1 MSREALYCEYAS
13 LDWSGEGGPRAA
25 DYGDV
30 YFSADDGLEETRA
43 VFLRGCK
50 LPQAWTQTNAR
61 NFVVGELGFGTGLN
75 ALALWELWQ
84 REGPKDRW
92 LHFISVEKHPLAR
105 EDAARA
111 FTAWPQLKPLS
122 DQLLAQWPG
131 PFKGAHR
138 LVFAADRF
146 TITIFQDEAEA
157 ALSQVEARV
166 DAWFLDG
173 FAPAKN
179 EAMWSQAVFDRMG
192 QLSAPGACVGTFTV
206 AGAVRR
212 GLAQA
217 GFEVSKQPGF
227 GRKRERLEA
236 FYAGPGASV
245 DASPYQRSEPIDGRI
260 AIVGSGVAG
269 ASLAHALRQR
279 GREIVIVDGKGIAA
293 GASGAPAGLLT
304 PRLEKADR
312 PHVRATLC
320 AFDYAHRLYRGRDG
334 FYPEGGLRLAKDETD
349 KVRLAEIAA
358 LMGPGYEW
366 DAEGFDM
373 HDAARLDPTRLVTD
387 LLRDQ
392 AVISARVESVEE
404 TPTGV
409 CLRDQ
414 GGAVIAEA
422 AAVVFANGFE
432 ARSVCDAIAPSA
444 GQVAVL
450 EGEAPKRP
458 IVWSGYVCAVE
469 GGGVLLGANHRHSEN
484 AGPPEQLLA
493 EFKESAAQYV
503 PAISAKLSETV
514 LRHWSGVRASTPD
527 FLPVVGAVPND
538 GFDARWGDQAR
549 GGLAPVEPEP
559 LNARVYVLAG
569 FGSRGFAH
577 APLFAESLAAEIN
590 GEPGVL
596 ERAGRESLHP
606 ARFDLRRLKKL
617 S

>member
-1 MSREALYCEYAS
+1 MSRDTLFCDFAA
-13 LDWSGEGGPRAA
+13 LDWSEEGGPRAA

-30 YFSADDGLEETRA
+30 YFSAEDGLEETRA
-43 VFLRGCK
+43 VFLRGCN
-50 LPQAWTQTNAR
+50 LPEAWTQTDAR
-61 NFVVGELGFGTGLN
+61 HFVVGELGFGTGLN
-75 ALALWELWQ
+75 ALALWDLWQ
-84 REGPKDRW
+84 REGSKDQW
-92 LHFISVEKHPLAR
+92 LHFISVEKHPLQR

-111 FTAWPQLKPLS
+111 FSAWPQLKSLS
-122 DQLLAQWPG
+122 DQLLAKWPG

-138 LVFAADRF
+138 LVFADDRF

-157 ALSQVEARV
+157 ALAQIEARV

-217 GFEVSKQPGF
+217 GFEVSKRPGF

-236 FYAGPGASV
+236 LYAGSPAAAEASQ
-245 DASPYQRSEPIDGRI
+245 YQRSEAVEGRI
-260 AIVGSGVAG
+260 AIVGAGIAG

-279 GREIVIVDGKGIAA
+279 GRDVVVVDAKGIAG

-334 FYPEGGLRLAKDETD
+334 FYPEGGLRLAKDEAD
-349 KVRLAEIAA
+349 MSRLSEIAA
-358 LMGPGYEW
+358 MMGPGYDW
-366 DAEGFDM
+366 TTEGFDM
-373 HDAARLDPTRLVTD
+373 QDAARLDPTRLVTD
-387 LLRDQ
+387 LLGEQ
-392 AVISARVESVEE
+392 TVIPARVARVEE
-404 TPTGV
+404 TPSGV
-409 CLRDQ
+409 SLLDED
-414 GGAVIAEA
+414 GAVLVEA

-432 ARSVCDAIAPSA
+432 AGNVCASIAPSA

-450 EGEAPKRP
+450 AGEAPKRP

-469 GGGVLLGANHRHSEN
+469 GGGVLLGANHRHSVN

-493 EFKESAAQYV
+493 EFRASADQYV
-503 PAISAKLSETV
+503 PTVAAKLSETV
-514 LRHWSGVRASTPD
+514 LRQWAGVRASTPD
-527 FLPVVGAVPND
+527 FLPVVGAVPD
-538 GFDARWGDQAR
+538 DAFDARWGDRAR
-549 GGLAPVEPEP
+549 GGLAPVEPEAV
-559 LNARVYVLAG
+559 NARVYVFAG

-577 APLFAESLAAEIN
+577 APLFAEGLAAEMN

-606 ARFDLRRLKKL
+606 ARFDWRRLKKL